1 MTSTQLR
8 RGLTASI
15 ATVLLSGTAY
25 AGNSSGPAYTP
36 DLLPANL
43 NTGECYARVE
53 IPAQYQHGSETV
65 MTAEGYKTLQVLP
78 PELATRQEDVLVK
91 EASIRYQVRQPTYKT
106 VNEQLLVRP
115 SYDKLTVS
123 APQFSTVTETL
134 QTSAPRLVWKRG
146 NPGKLRAQGYVIHS
160 TADGGRNGQG
170 YSSTTQYGEQGGAQC
185 GEMCE
190 IWCLVEEP
198 GQTASYQRKVMTNPG
213 GVQRVTVP
221 AKYQT
226 ITKQVVAD
234 PGGVTEIPIPAEYRS
249 YTVEDVVREASGQ
262 YVEVPAKYGQV
273 QTKTLVSPERYEWRR
288 VLCAPGSGAI
298 RPSSS
303 YHHSE
308 SKTSYSSK
316 MHHSGTHQSQSGT
329 LAGGVTS
336 HQGGYSS
343 SHQPRVYSG
352 PVSNTAHGYQGYQS
366 YEAQP
371 QGPKRYRD

>member
-1 MTSTQLR
+1 MTSIQLR
-8 RGLTASI
+8 SGLMASF
-15 ATVLLSGTAY
+15 ATVLLSGTAF
-25 AGNSSGPAYTP
+25 AGNHSVPAYTP
-36 DLLPANL
+36 DLLPANP
-43 NTGECYARVE
+43 NSGECYARVE

-65 MTAEGYKTLQVLP
+65 MTEEGYQTLQVLP

-91 EASIRYQVRQPTYKT
+91 EASVRYQVRQPTYKS
-106 VNEQLLVRP
+106 VSEQLLVRP

-170 YSSTTQYGEQGGAQC
+170 YSSTTQYGAQGGAQC

-198 GQTASYQRKVMTNPG
+198 GQTASYTRKVMTNPG

-234 PGGVTEIPIPAEYRS
+234 PGGVTEIPVPAEYRS

-298 RPSSS
+298 RPSAS
-303 YHHSE
+303 YHQSE
-308 SKTSYSSK
+308 TTTTYSS
-316 MHHSGTHQSQSGT
+316 GTQYNGT
-329 LAGGVTS
+329 LAGGVTT
-336 HQGGYSS
+336 HQGSYSS

-352 PVSNTAHGYQGYQS
+352 PVSNTAHGYQR
-366 YEAQP
+366 YEAHP
-371 QGPKRYRD
+371 QGPKRLRD